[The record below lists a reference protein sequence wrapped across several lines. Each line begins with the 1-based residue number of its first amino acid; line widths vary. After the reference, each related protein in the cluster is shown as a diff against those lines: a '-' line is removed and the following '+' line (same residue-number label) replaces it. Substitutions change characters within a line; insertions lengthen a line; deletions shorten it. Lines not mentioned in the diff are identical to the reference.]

1 MFGKYDNVQ
10 KIFKSVMFDAIF
22 NLNKYEFE
30 FYFFF
35 LDMTNW
41 FNGLGGALIDFQQFC
56 LQREFTTV
64 NCITVSVFFCLC

>member
-30 FYFFF
+30 FYFIF
-35 LDMTNW
+35 
-41 FNGLGGALIDFQQFC
+41 
-56 LQREFTTV
+56 
-64 NCITVSVFFCLC
+64 S

>member
-22 NLNKYEFE
+22 NPNKYEFE

-35 LDMTNW
+35 PRYDKL
-41 FNGLGGALIDFQQFC
+41 
-56 LQREFTTV
+56 V
-64 NCITVSVFFCLC
+64 